1 MTPFPLE
8 PLSSE
13 ECVYWESVI
22 AKVIKQKYKLEHIPS
37 SKMVNADVIAN
48 IRNKNNW
55 IFMPFKKI
63 LFSDLVNP

>member
-1 MTPFPLE
+1 
-8 PLSSE
+8 
-13 ECVYWESVI
+13 
-22 AKVIKQKYKLEHIPS
+22 
-37 SKMVNADVIAN
+37 MVNADIIAN